1 MDSKI
6 IDMIISSHDNIEFYE
21 NIKKLD
27 FIVKNFKYV
36 AMLSA
41 GYESILHNYIYLS
54 VYIIGEY

>member
-1 MDSKI
+1 MNSKI

-36 AMLSA
+36 DMLSA
-41 GYESILHNYIYLS
+41 GYESILHNYVYLYIY
-54 VYIIGEY
+54 I